1 MKSAGIILGISL
13 ALMLFVGSGVC
24 EANADHLKSKTAKN
38 FKEITLADVTK
49 SVKIMKITKSR
60 TLHAWSIV
68 QVQVCAG
75 AEKLYSPDLELRSD
89 QDVVKVTI
97 WGLIMPKS
105 CKTNEFF
112 IRAED
117 PGSISV
123 SFLDSPA
130 SVQIRHEKI

>member
-1 MKSAGIILGISL
+1 MKFAGIILGISL
-13 ALMLFVGSGVC
+13 ALMLFVGSGVGD
-24 EANADHLKSKTAKN
+24 ANADHLKSKTAKD
-38 FKEITLADVTK
+38 FKEIKLADATK
-49 SVKIMKITKSR
+49 SAKITKITKSR
-60 TLHAWSIV
+60 TLHVWSIV

-75 AEKLYSPDLELRSD
+75 AEKLYSPELELHSD

-112 IRAED
+112 IRAENPD
-117 PGSISV
+117 SISV
-123 SFLDSPA
+123 SFLDSLA